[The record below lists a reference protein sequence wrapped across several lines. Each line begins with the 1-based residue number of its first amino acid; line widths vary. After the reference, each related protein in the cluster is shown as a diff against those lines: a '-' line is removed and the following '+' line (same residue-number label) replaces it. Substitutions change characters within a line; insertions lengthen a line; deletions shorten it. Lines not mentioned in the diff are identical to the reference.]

1 MTRAAIAC
9 VRVTYGSL
17 RCTLR
22 GRRSG
27 KANDARREP
36 VSQLRFISSNMTGVR
51 AAFKID
57 FPLFTT
63 GDVRFGS
70 GSGSPLDKLDLPRPH
85 QDRGERLPGGRIAL
99 TILQPRK
106 VIRQCGC
113 ARLRSRHMLR

>member
-51 AAFKID
+51 APFKID
-57 FPLFTT
+57 GPLFTT
-63 GDVRFGS
+63 GDVRFRS
-70 GSGSPLDKLDLPRPH
+70 VA
-85 QDRGERLPGGRIAL
+85 E
-99 TILQPRK
+99 
-106 VIRQCGC
+106 
-113 ARLRSRHMLR
+113 ARLISSTFQGHIKIEANGYPEGVLP